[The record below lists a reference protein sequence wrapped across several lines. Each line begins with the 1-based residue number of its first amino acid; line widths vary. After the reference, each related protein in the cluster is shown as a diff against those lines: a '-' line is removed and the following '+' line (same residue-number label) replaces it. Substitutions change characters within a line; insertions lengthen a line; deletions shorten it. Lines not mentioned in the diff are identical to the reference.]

1 MTTTVGP
8 GQCCHALLDIP
19 RLGTVEVSTWPDG
32 SRRYVL
38 RAKTKAGKDRELAR
52 IQKGQVVKWGTLAC
66 DRRVAQQLVEAVRD
80 GSI

>member
-1 MTTTVGP
+1 
-8 GQCCHALLDIP
+8 
-19 RLGTVEVSTWPDG
+19 
-32 SRRYVL
+32 VL